1 MPKRQ
6 PEVTEAE
13 VKLAERIRA
22 GIAKLAAKEGCQLH
36 DLKSQVSLSTGGS
49 WMVRERR
56 QMPKRKRKP
65 RK

>member
-22 GIAKLAAKEGCQLH
+22 GIAKLAAKEGW
-36 DLKSQVSLSTGGS
+36 STARFEIPGLTVHWWKLDG
-49 WMVRERR
+49 EGEEADAEEEA
-56 QMPKRKRKP
+56 
-65 RK
+65 